1 MTTLSVP
8 LPAYLEESVNN
19 LVKKG
24 FAANKADVVRK
35 AITRL
40 VEDEA
45 VAAVLMAGQEIAEGK
60 GLRGDLRILS
70 KKMR

>member
-8 LPAYLEESVNN
+8 LPAHLEESVNN

-40 VEDEA
+40 IEDEA
-45 VAAVLMAGQEIAEGK
+45 VMAVLMSQQEIAEGK
-60 GLRGDLRILS
+60 GLKGDLRILS
-70 KKMR
+70 KNMR

>member
-45 VAAVLMAGQEIAEGK
+45 VTAVLMAEQEIAEGK
-60 GLRGDLRILS
+60 GMGGDLRTLS

>member
-8 LPAYLEESVNN
+8 LPAHLEESVNN

-35 AITRL
+35 AIIRL
-40 VEDEA
+40 IEDEA
-45 VAAVLMAGQEIAEGK
+45 VTAVLMAEQEIAEGK

-70 KKMR
+70 KKTR